1 MINLCLILHLE
12 SWIVKFV
19 GTWKLLLV
27 DESEIE
33 VCWGWGFGVF
43 WSLNFG
49 LFGVSLVNYNGLLA
63 FVLFGCVGSLDSCVL
78 DGSEC
83 CPPGV

>member
-1 MINLCLILHLE
+1 M
-12 SWIVKFV
+12 
-19 GTWKLLLV
+19 
-27 DESEIE
+27 
-33 VCWGWGFGVF
+33 
-43 WSLNFG
+43 
-49 LFGVSLVNYNGLLA
+49 SLVNYNGLLA

>member
-1 MINLCLILHLE
+1 MINLCLVLHLE

-33 VCWGWGFGVF
+33 VWWLGLGF
-43 WSLNFG
+43 WSVLEFE
-49 LFGVSLVNYNGLLA
+49 LWTFWSVSCKL
-63 FVLFGCVGSLDSCVL
+63 
-78 DGSEC
+78 
-83 CPPGV
+83 